1 MKVINLNNYGVIVF
15 NTDLSKEALLK
26 LKRHNPDA
34 LKLKDEEGNDI
45 FGLSFSETASINNYG
60 ISFNREDS
68 EGKALITIQA
78 TMNNEEI
85 AEEYAKILLN
95 AKKVEEKALT
105 AYAELIH
112 DLMEVANSIEG
123 GNA

>member
-95 AKKVEEKALT
+95 AKKVEEKALI

>member
-45 FGLSFSETASINNYG
+45 FGISFSETASINNYG

-95 AKKVEEKALT
+95 AKKVEEKALI